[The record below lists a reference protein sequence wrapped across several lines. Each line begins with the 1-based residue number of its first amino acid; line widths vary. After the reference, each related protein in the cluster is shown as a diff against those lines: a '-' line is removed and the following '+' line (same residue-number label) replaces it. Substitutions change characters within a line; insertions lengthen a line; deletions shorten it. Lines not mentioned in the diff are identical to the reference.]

1 MSAMYMAG
9 PDPVT
14 VCALDLDAA
23 SGRLLDAL
31 NGYEHTVDP
40 DALAAIRRV
49 LVALEQS
56 TGQIGDTLHSTAVE
70 QESDP
75 WDRTAVHLYNTVRNL
90 HEGQALLASAQIT
103 LGRALAEEEE
113 AGAEESR

>member
-1 MSAMYMAG
+1 MKAAFAAG

-31 NGYEHTVDP
+31 DGYEHTVNP
-40 DALAAIRRV
+40 AALAAIRRV

-56 TGQIGDTLHSTAVE
+56 AGQIGDTLHSTAID
-70 QESDP
+70 QDSDP
-75 WDRTAVHLYNTVRNL
+75 WDRTAVHLYNAVRNL
-90 HEGQALLASAQIT
+90 HEGQTLLASAQIT
-103 LGRALAEEEE
+103 LGRALAED
-113 AGAEESR
+113 AGAEASR